1 MEAPVLGGVEEDA
14 GALVGDAG
22 GPGGVSVGGVG
33 EIEIPGGGAP
43 GEAAGSALLLV
54 AASAI
59 WGGKGCCLASI
70 R

>member
-22 GPGGVSVGGVG
+22 GPGGVYVGGLG
-33 EIEIPGGGAP
+33 EIEIPDGGAP